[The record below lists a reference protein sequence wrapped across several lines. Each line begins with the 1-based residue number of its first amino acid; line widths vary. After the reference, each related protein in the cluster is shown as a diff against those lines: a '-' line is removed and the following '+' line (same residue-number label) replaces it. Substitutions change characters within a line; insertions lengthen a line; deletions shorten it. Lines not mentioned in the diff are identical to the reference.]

1 MAPLRGS
8 ADSLSGVL
16 DAVDGTALSHP
27 AVAGAP
33 AATLGETLTSLGSR
47 AYGPLLLFLGL
58 IAVSPLTAVPGAT
71 WAVAV
76 LTLLVSL
83 QLLLQRPMPWIPQR
97 ALRLPLPRRLM
108 SEFIRSIRPI
118 ARFADTFVKPRLQ
131 VLTEPP
137 WLTAAA
143 TVCIA
148 AALVTFPLGLVPF
161 APFIPGLAICLVGL
175 GLTAKDGVLLIL
187 STVPLALA
195 GGIFASALV

>member
-1 MAPLRGS
+1 MRDS
-8 ADSLSGVL
+8 SDSLSSVL
-16 DAVDGTALSHP
+16 DAVDGTTLKQP
-27 AVAGAP
+27 AVAGAS
-33 AATLGETLTSLGSR
+33 AATLGETLAPLGSR
-47 AYGPLLLFLGL
+47 AYGPILLFLGL
-58 IAVSPLTAVPGAT
+58 IAVSPLTVAPGAT

-97 ALRLPLPRRLM
+97 ALRLPLPRSLM
-108 SEFIRSIRPI
+108 SAFVRSIRPL
-118 ARFADTFVKPRLQ
+118 ARFADVFVKPRLQ
-131 VLTEPP
+131 ALAEPP
-137 WLTAAA
+137 WVAAAA

-187 STVPLALA
+187 SIIPILAA
-195 GGIFASALV
+195 GGIVASALV